1 MEPFGA
7 ALLKSS
13 AAAVAIAAGAL
24 CLRSLLSPSPAAAD
38 LSARAAKAR
47 ASRDAAR
54 DAYKRS
60 RLVAPWPAP
69 SDHSPAA
76 ENMRHICS
84 LNATALLEEMTAGR
98 LTSVQVMRAFCSRA
112 LHVGERLDTNAQECF
127 ADALAAAEEADS
139 ARAAGRPLGAL
150 HGLPVSVKD
159 QLDMAG
165 CDSTCGLQVRC
176 GAPAEHDSLLVK
188 LLRDQGAIPFVRSN
202 VPQCLMLPESANRIW
217 GAARNPWDASRTPG
231 GSSGGEAAL
240 VAARASPLGIGTDI
254 GGSIRIP
261 AHFCGVFG
269 FKPTPDRISNRGVA
283 VPRPGNR
290 PSGQIAVKSTAG
302 PFGRSVADLRLVMRA
317 WLAGGGMSDS
327 DVTSPR
333 AGWAEAEPGKP
344 RGRLRFGLLATD
356 SFFDPSPACGRA
368 VSEAAAALEAA
379 GHEVVALPGEFYEAA
394 LLYVSLLAAEG
405 GLQGFI
411 DGLEGEELLPMYSF
425 LLRIASLPALL
436 RPALRWAL
444 RHLLGQPRMAS
455 RSPGGRARRGG
466 PRGAMCLR

>member
-1 MEPFGA
+1 MLPLPMERFGA

-127 ADALAAAEEADS
+127 
-139 ARAAGRPLGAL
+139 
-150 HGLPVSVKD
+150 GLPVSVKD

-188 LLRDQGAIPFVRSN
+188 LLRDQGARSACAS
-202 VPQCLMLPESANRIW
+202 PAAAPTPARAPSCDRP
-217 GAARNPWDASRTPG
+217 AARRHPVRPQQR
-231 GSSGGEAAL
+231 AA
-240 VAARASPLGIGTDI
+240 VPHAARVCQPHLG
-254 GGSIRIP
+254 
-261 AHFCGVFG
+261 
-269 FKPTPDRISNRGVA
+269 RGA
-283 VPRPGNR
+283 
-290 PSGQIAVKSTAG
+290 Q
-302 PFGRSVADLRLVMRA
+302 SV
-317 WLAGGGMSDS
+317 
-327 DVTSPR
+327 
-333 AGWAEAEPGKP
+333 
-344 RGRLRFGLLATD
+344 GRL
-356 SFFDPSPACGRA
+356 S
-368 VSEAAAALEAA
+368 
-379 GHEVVALPGEFYEAA
+379 H
-394 LLYVSLLAAEG
+394 
-405 GLQGFI
+405 
-411 DGLEGEELLPMYSF
+411 
-425 LLRIASLPALL
+425 
-436 RPALRWAL
+436 
-444 RHLLGQPRMAS
+444 PR
-455 RSPGGRARRGG
+455 RQQRR
-466 PRGAMCLR
+466 

>member
-188 LLRDQGAIPFVRSN
+188 LLRDQGARSACAS
-202 VPQCLMLPESANRIW
+202 P
-217 GAARNPWDASRTPG
+217 AAAPTP
-231 GSSGGEAAL
+231 
-240 VAARASPLGIGTDI
+240 ARATVLRPPRRQAPSRSSAATCRSASCCPSLPTASGARRAIRGTPLAP
-254 GGSIRIP
+254 P
-261 AHFCGVFG
+261 AAAA
-269 FKPTPDRISNRGVA
+269 A
-283 VPRPGNR
+283 VRR
-290 PSGQIAVKSTAG
+290 
-302 PFGRSVADLRLVMRA
+302 R
-317 WLAGGGMSDS
+317 W
-327 DVTSPR
+327 SPR
-333 AGWAEAEPGKP
+333 AQARSASVPTSAGQSAS
-344 RGRLRFGLLATD
+344 RRTF
-356 SFFDPSPACGRA
+356 
-368 VSEAAAALEAA
+368 AASSASSRPPTASA
-379 GHEVVALPGEFYEAA
+379 
-394 LLYVSLLAAEG
+394 
-405 GLQGFI
+405 
-411 DGLEGEELLPMYSF
+411 
-425 LLRIASLPALL
+425 IA
-436 RPALRWAL
+436 
-444 RHLLGQPRMAS
+444 AS
-455 RSPGGRARRGG
+455 RSRGPATARRARS
-466 PRGAMCLR
+466 P